1 MKKIFSLFAA
11 ALMTTALMAADFT
24 PTTVYKAGD
33 ASTLGSSW
41 ASKNQTTNYFESGDT
56 TIFCAYLCYQ
66 SQGASKQSWTGSIG
80 NGSTSSDLGGWGAMD
95 VFKGKDGWFSSS
107 PACATV
113 RNTRTYLYNVTNCS
127 EVRILGDNKGGN
139 REYYL
144 KAFRIHNGEVE
155 STPTDSVCNT
165 ANSGSFVLAINGL
178 NVADTFRIVVTTN
191 TNSNSNLYE
200 IAFISAPAATNVATL
215 KDIAVDGTSL
225 EGFSAE
231 VLTYNVE
238 LPYGATVV
246 PTVTATPT
254 LSNEHVNI
262 TPAASVP
269 GATTIAVTSADSTVS
284 LTYTVN
290 FTVSTVQST
299 DATLSSLKVSNKAVG
314 GFRADSLTYTY
325 SVAYLDTVIP
335 QISAELNDETA
346 SLIITQAT
354 AVPGAATV
362 LVTAQ
367 AGNTLTYTV
376 NFVRLDAEKNVK
388 EIMMNNWYYAYQ
400 INDSAHLDTIYAHY
414 VAGTPQPTIYN
425 YVVSEG
431 ASFASANNQIVV
443 TGADNTTRS
452 IPFAVTPVTP
462 YVAGNDTIWFDG
474 SENYVICPY
483 GFDTSKGGFKFSK
496 TDTDYS
502 REWAGKTHV
511 DIFLTEADSI
521 YLIGGNTTNRKVK
534 VRIND
539 VVTAEGNLGSSANM
553 WVPVR
558 RSAPFCMSIISSQ
571 SSGDG
576 AVKGIVVVHVAQG
589 FTGCRDIQSEDTVRK
604 YIRNG
609 EIVIERNGIIYS
621 VTGQK
626 R

>member
-11 ALMTTALMAADFT
+11 ALLVAPILANTETH
-24 PTTVYKAGD
+24 P
-33 ASTLGSSW
+33 ASTDS
-41 ASKNQTTNYFESGDT
+41 NDT
-56 TIFCAYLCYQ
+56 IVGVSYT
-66 SQGASKQSWTGSIG
+66 
-80 NGSTSSDLGGWGAMD
+80 
-95 VFKGKDGWFSSS
+95 
-107 PACATV
+107 
-113 RNTRTYLYNVTNCS
+113 
-127 EVRILGDNKGGN
+127 ILGTYNAGTGNQCGTMNAKGVKFRANRNGN
-139 REYYL
+139 VLVFDVNEGY
-144 KAFRIHNGEVE
+144 KI
-155 STPTDSVCNT
+155 T
-165 ANSGSFVLAINGL
+165 AI
-178 NVADTFRIVVTTN
+178 TIVGN
-191 TNSNSNLYE
+191 TNSNNQVNTVDSITVDGVHVTGYDNNIIPAKNASSSDTIALASIAAIDNITLHFANPNASQINLQYSITYE
-200 IAFISAPAATNVATL
+200 TRIMATDVATL
-215 KDIAVDGTSL
+215 SSISVDGTPVVGFNSDSL
-225 EGFSAE
+225 N
-231 VLTYNVE
+231 YNVE

-254 LSNEHVNI
+254 QSNEHVNI
-262 TPAASVP
+262 TPAVSVP
-269 GATTIAVTSADSTVS
+269 GATTIAVSSADSTVS

-299 DATLSSLKVSNKAVG
+299 DATLNSLKVSNKAVS

-431 ASFASANNQIVV
+431 ASFAADNNQIVV
-443 TGADNTTRS
+443 TGADNTTRT